1 MISAVRFLFDRIE
14 ERSILVQ
21 VVEKALSFKDCLT
34 EILDFALA
42 HLDEDIGIVTRK
54 LSIALKVILI
64 SLYILLIVHPL
75 VAIVFLCNI
84 LSPLTLYITIIM
96 IITKQRFTDNMLL
109 SSLLLLQYC
118 YFLERRYQCL
128 CNVVATN
135 FAQFSLRSGFSY

>member
-21 VVEKALSFKDCLT
+21 VVEKALSFKDCLM

-64 SLYILLIVHPL
+64 SPFIG
-75 VAIVFLCNI
+75 C
-84 LSPLTLYITIIM
+84 
-96 IITKQRFTDNMLL
+96 
-109 SSLLLLQYC
+109 
-118 YFLERRYQCL
+118 
-128 CNVVATN
+128 
-135 FAQFSLRSGFSY
+135 